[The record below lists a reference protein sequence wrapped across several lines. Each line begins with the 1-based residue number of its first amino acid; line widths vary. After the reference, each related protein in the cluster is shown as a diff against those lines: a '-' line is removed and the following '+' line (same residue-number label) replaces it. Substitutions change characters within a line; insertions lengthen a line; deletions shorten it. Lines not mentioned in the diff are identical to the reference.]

1 MELRSSPPAERVPA
15 EGRTLPPPLARR
27 DRRAVWRPPTPLKEA
42 GWSGR
47 CPWAARQEAR
57 NSSQARVHRPTS
69 QWWRPRRLLAPW
81 KRASPPS
88 SLTVAASEARRRR
101 PPETAARATTSQ
113 SPNVSAMPAS
123 FSNCAIEAHCR
134 CGAAAVRARCLSI
147 ASTTSQSPRRTNGC
161 SSHPTFSKSRTA
173 ERSFRQGPEEVSVRA
188 EVRSRCS
195 RTQRISRSGCLSAS
209 ESKRRSA

>member
-1 MELRSSPPAERVPA
+1 MELRCPPPAERVPA
-15 EGRTLPPPLARR
+15 EGRALTPPLGQQGPEGGVEARPPPKGGRLVG
-27 DRRAVWRPPTPLKEA
+27 AVAVGGPP
-42 GWSGR
+42 GG
-47 CPWAARQEAR
+47 QELEPGEGPPPHFAVV
-57 NSSQARVHRPTS
+57 A
-69 QWWRPRRLLAPW
+69 PRRLLAPW

-88 SLTVAASEARRRR
+88 SRTVAASEARRRR
-101 PPETAARATTSQ
+101 PPEMAARATTSQ
-113 SPNVSAMPAS
+113 SPNDSAIPAS
-123 FSNCAIEAHCR
+123 FSNCAMEAHCR